1 MFLSKGSKFHKWM
14 RSLLLYLNTAIEP
27 ELFKQFVRNL
37 IDNFSGTHSVLHL
50 WSFADIA
57 RSKFRMK
64 KTLLFTVIAFLVV
77 LATTN
82 SFARR
87 SRHRHH
93 FKTSN
98 ETYVQEGEVNSTARS
113 HLFPFHHRHTNASNA
128 TIAEEYDSRL
138 NSTQSN
144 STSRRHFFPRHHRHF
159 LLNSSSDYPVH
170 AYDPEDS
177 DTATRRHAYPRRQ
190 HGENSDGQILGRQTH
205 VLKRTEICQRF
216 FPWSRRRRCHTWDK
230 FHSSRKP

>member
-1 MFLSKGSKFHKWM
+1 
-14 RSLLLYLNTAIEP
+14 
-27 ELFKQFVRNL
+27 
-37 IDNFSGTHSVLHL
+37 
-50 WSFADIA
+50 
-57 RSKFRMK
+57 MK

-190 HGENSDGQILGRQTH
+190 HGENSDGQILGRRHTFSRERRF
-205 VLKRTEICQRF
+205 VNDSSLEADEEDAIPETNSTVVESLKDDEKRSLINGTLY
-216 FPWSRRRRCHTWDK
+216 
-230 FHSSRKP
+230 